1 MELIIGN
8 TLVLQ
13 GTTYQNY
20 NLTASN
26 FLPFGF
32 TGVVINRNGDNT
44 EASLLFPINSLT
56 RSWASE
62 AVSSQWLATVSLF
75 NVGTNTTIYTY
86 NGQVG
91 ASSWTESMVTL
102 QLTTILDAVGAD
114 IPFRV
119 IGESLVGAIPTSSAF
134 RLS

>member
-1 MELIIGN
+1 MELTIGN

-13 GTTYQNY
+13 GVTYQNHDL
-20 NLTASN
+20 NATN

-44 EASLLFPINSLT
+44 EASLLFPNNSLT

-62 AVSSQWLATVSLF
+62 AVDDQWLAIVTLR

-91 ASSWTESMVTL
+91 ASSWTETMVTL

-114 IPFRV
+114 VPFRV
-119 IGESLVGAIPTSSAF
+119 IGEGLVGAIPNSSAF

>member
-20 NLTASN
+20 DLNASN

-32 TGVVINRNGDNT
+32 SGVIINRSGDNT
-44 EASLLFPINSLT
+44 EASLVFPNNSLT

-62 AVSSQWLATVSLF
+62 AVESQWLVSVTLR
-75 NVGTNTTIYTY
+75 NVGTGSTIYTY

-91 ASSWTESMVTL
+91 SSSWSDLSVTL
-102 QLTTILDAVGAD
+102 TITSVLDAIGAD
-114 IPFRV
+114 VPFRV
-119 IGESLVGAIPTSSAF
+119 IGEGLVGAVPNSSAF

>member
-1 MELIIGN
+1 MELTIGN

-13 GTTYQNY
+13 GVTYQNY
-20 NLTASN
+20 DLNATN

-44 EASLLFPINSLT
+44 EASLLFPNNSLT

-62 AVSSQWLATVSLF
+62 AVDDQWLAVVTLR

-91 ASSWTESMVTL
+91 NSSWTETMVTL

-114 IPFRV
+114 VPFRV
-119 IGESLVGAIPTSSAF
+119 IGEGIVGAIPNSSAF

>member
-1 MELIIGN
+1 MELIVGN
-8 TLVLQ
+8 TLNLQ
-13 GTTYQNY
+13 GSSYQNY
-20 NLTASN
+20 DLNASN

-32 TGVVINRNGDNT
+32 TGVVVNRSGDNT
-44 EASLLFPINSLT
+44 DASLIFPNNTLT

-62 AVSSQWLATVSLF
+62 AVNSQWLATVALI
-75 NVGTNTTIYTY
+75 NVGANTTIYTY
-86 NGQVG
+86 TGQVG
-91 ASSWTESMVTL
+91 ASSWTETVVTL

-119 IGESLVGAIPTSSAF
+119 LGESIVGAIPNSSAF